1 MKIMW
6 FFLGILY
13 LICGVVY
20 LYREIKFIK
29 KESDLLLISYARL
42 MYCLTFGIIPALLC
56 FMYVFQDME
65 VKLKTLVAVSYST
78 DGLIY
83 LYIFWLLSVIGYI
96 ALNVGYQKKYRLRI
110 GNHYLLKA
118 DTYEMSELQSFS
130 LASICLVIGIVS
142 LYLWTKNEGNI
153 FNFIVKANWYRAD
166 YTNSQNNTYAMFKQ
180 PAKLVQV
187 STYLFFFYVIRNK
200 CKHKILFLLGY
211 IAAFASSVLYLLC
224 TDGRLAIALFFGMQ
238 LIGVVLYRSSD
249 IKITRKQIY
258 IIAIVA
264 VAALISISKLDD
276 ITYFIRYGHFN
287 TAAIKEESNS
297 FITIMNEFGY
307 IYESG
312 QMSIEHNIFLS
323 GRWMILDDI
332 VRGIFSCF
340 PSRFTP
346 DGFERVWRWNTYLC
360 TGSTLAGTI
369 PCDIISE
376 SIYDLGLLGPV
387 IVPYFWGKLMKYI
400 EVYFGKKKS
409 VAFNRAC
416 YTCLAL
422 AFFRIINYCE
432 LYDFT
437 RGLFAFL
444 IMWLLSRFIRKVS
457 F

>member
-6 FFLGILY
+6 FFLGFLY
-13 LICGVVY
+13 LMCGMVY
-20 LYREIKFIK
+20 LYREMKFIK
-29 KESDLLLISYARL
+29 KEGDLLLISYARL
-42 MYCLTFGIIPALLC
+42 VYCLTFGIVPALLC
-56 FMYVFQDME
+56 FMYVFQDIE
-65 VKLKTLVAVSYST
+65 IQLKTLVKVNYST

-83 LYIFWLLSVIGYI
+83 LYIFWTASVIGYI
-96 ALNVGYQKKYRLRI
+96 ALSAGYKTKYRI
-110 GNHYLLKA
+110 KVGEHYLLKA
-118 DTYEMSELQSFS
+118 DIYEMSEMQNYV
-130 LASICLVIGIVS
+130 LALICLVTGIVS

-166 YTNSQNNTYAMFKQ
+166 YTNSQKNAYAMFKQ

-187 STYLFFFYVIRNK
+187 STYLFFFCLIQNK
-200 CKHKILFLLGY
+200 CKHRILFFIGY
-211 IAAFASSVLYLLC
+211 IAAFISSILYLLC
-224 TDGRLAIALFFGMQ
+224 TDGRLAIALFFGIQ
-238 LIGVVLYRSSD
+238 LLGLVLYRSSD

-258 IIAIVA
+258 IIALVA
-264 VAALISISKLDD
+264 VAALILISKLDD
-276 ITYFIRYGHFN
+276 LTYFVRYGQFN
-287 TAAIKEESNS
+287 TAATKEEGNS
-297 FITIMNEFGY
+297 YVTIMNEFGY

-312 QMSIEHNIFLS
+312 QISIEHNIFSS
-323 GRWMILDDI
+323 GKWMILDDI
-332 VRGIFSCF
+332 IRGFFSCF
-340 PSRFTP
+340 PSKFTP

-387 IVPYFWGKLMKYI
+387 IIPYFWGKVMKYI
-400 EVYFGKKKS
+400 ETYFSKKKS
-409 VAFNRAC
+409 VPFNRAC

-422 AFFRIINYCE
+422 AFFRIVNYCE

-444 IMWLLSRFIRKVS
+444 IMWLLSRMIRKVS